1 MILYSDRDDHYSQRV
16 RIVLAEKDISAEIKE
31 SNSEDVSDEIL
42 SISPYHKLP
51 ILVDRDL
58 AIHDPSVMMEYLD
71 ERFPHPPLLP
81 VYPVERAN
89 SRTLMLRIDREW
101 CPLIDALVSRENT
114 DKELIKVREEL
125 LHGIS
130 SIAPTFKEFKFFM
143 SNEFTLVDCLFA
155 PILWRLPSLGIK
167 LPLNRHLKPLLD
179 YQNSVFERPG
189 FLDSLSSLESCLLYT
204 SPSPRDLSTS
214 RMPSSA

>member
-16 RIVLAEKDISAEIKE
+16 RIVLAEKDISAEIIE
-31 SNSEDVSDEIL
+31 SKSDETPDEVL
-42 SISPYHKLP
+42 SLSPYFKLP

-58 AIHDPSVMMEYLD
+58 AIHDPSVIMEYLD

-81 VYPVERAN
+81 VYPVARAN
-89 SRTLMLRIDREW
+89 CRTLMLRIDREW
-101 CPLIDALVSRENT
+101 CPMIDVLNEGKKSE
-114 DKELIKVREEL
+114 KELMKIREEF
-125 LHGIS
+125 LHEIS

-143 SNEFTLVDCLFA
+143 NEDFTLVDCFFA

-167 LPLNRHLKPLLD
+167 LPINRHLKPLID

-189 FLDSLSSLESCLLYT
+189 FLDSLSSLE
-204 SPSPRDLSTS
+204 RDLKSDF
-214 RMPSSA
+214 